1 MSQARHQR
9 AGGWRRLRCQLV
21 WKIARPSAAP
31 GVRGDRALTLTAGAN
46 SEPCGDMIECWRA
59 VEDVGILQP
68 VDLIVSVVDPR
79 GSSGAGFADGVVGK
93 WERRARR

>member
-1 MSQARHQR
+1 
-9 AGGWRRLRCQLV
+9 
-21 WKIARPSAAP
+21 
-31 GVRGDRALTLTAGAN
+31 
-46 SEPCGDMIECWRA
+46 MIECWRA